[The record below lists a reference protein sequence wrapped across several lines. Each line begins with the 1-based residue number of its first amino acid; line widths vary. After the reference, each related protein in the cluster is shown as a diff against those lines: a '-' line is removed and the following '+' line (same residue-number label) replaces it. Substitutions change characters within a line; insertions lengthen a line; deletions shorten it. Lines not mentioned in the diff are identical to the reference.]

1 LSYTLEFVQRF
12 PDQEFVINHLAK
24 PDFKQNNFLDWEK
37 GITAIAKC
45 ENVYCKVSG
54 LITEADW
61 NNWNE
66 TDFTYCLDVVTV
78 LLESIVCYLAATV
91 QFVCWHPI
99 TIKQ

>member
-1 LSYTLEFVQRF
+1 MSYTLEFVQRF

-54 LITEADW
+54 LVTEADW

-66 TDFTYCLDVVTV
+66 TDFSYCLDVVTDAFGINR
-78 LLESIVCYLAATV
+78 LLFGSDCPVCLLASNYN
-91 QFVCWHPI
+91 
-99 TIKQ
+99 